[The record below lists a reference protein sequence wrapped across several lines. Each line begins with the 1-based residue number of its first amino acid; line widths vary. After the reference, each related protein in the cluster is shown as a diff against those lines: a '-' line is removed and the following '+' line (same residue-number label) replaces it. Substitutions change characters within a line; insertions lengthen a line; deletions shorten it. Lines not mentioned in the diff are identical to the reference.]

1 MNNLTTEQKKEIMD
15 KFGEFIISNVRD
27 NALKISMDIVHMTT
41 KNQVK
46 ARQYNNLNN
55 LSYEEQEAI
64 CDLLSET
71 VTDVIYRFLEA
82 FEEND
87 EKIKLLY
94 NYNGTDYDLTQ
105 VSEKMGSEIACFE
118 DDGWI
123 QKFSK
128 LGRFVL

>member
-1 MNNLTTEQKKEIMD
+1 MD